1 MVDIKNQIRRISSQ
15 IQDTTKGNHWLF
27 VIMLSG
33 SRYSGTWNHAP
44 YNEMLIALGAAFII
58 AGVVGVYM
66 MLATRDVAHKLYRRF
81 NEQNE
86 ILESHTKILKENH
99 IETSGILKE
108 IASSQKETSNS
119 LKEIASS
126 QKETSNSLKEIASS
140 QKETASSQKET
151 SNSLKDMTSILKRIE
166 DKL

>member
-1 MVDIKNQIRRISSQ
+1 MVDTKNQIRRISSQ

-27 VIMLSG
+27 VIMCLG
-33 SRYSGTWNHAP
+33 AGILALGITPP

-126 QKETSNSLKEIASS
+126 QKET
-140 QKETASSQKET
+140 ASSQKET

>member
-1 MVDIKNQIRRISSQ
+1 MCLGAGILALGI
-15 IQDTTKGNHWLF
+15 TP
-27 VIMLSG
+27 
-33 SRYSGTWNHAP
+33 P

-99 IETSGILKE
+99 IEISGILKE
-108 IASSQKETSNS
+108 IASSQKETASSQKETSNS

-126 QKETSNSLKEIASS
+126 QKETSNSLK
-140 QKETASSQKET
+140 
-151 SNSLKDMTSILKRIE
+151 DMTGILKKIE